1 MQANEDLNW
10 INYMLTYATMRV
22 DAPAAI
28 MPSYGKYDPSAKP
41 TLHDQEYLEESQSL
55 HRT

>member
-10 INYMLTYATMRV
+10 INYMLTYATMCV

-28 MPSYGKYDPSAKP
+28 MPSYGKPDPLAEP

-55 HRT
+55 HQT